1 MIFNIQSNMS
11 TEQIVMNRLKVLP
24 EHLQKQV
31 LDYLELIIVNF
42 SKTGKNKE
50 SDYVLTEEQKK
61 ILNERHEKYKDDPF
75 SGENWDQAKNN
86 LLEKYAI

>member
-1 MIFNIQSNMS
+1 MS
-11 TEQIVMNRLKVLP
+11 TEQIVMNRLKELH

-50 SDYVLTEEQKK
+50 SDDVLSEEQKK
-61 ILNERHEKYKDDPF
+61 ILNERHEKYQDNPF
-75 SGENWDQAKNN
+75 SGENWDISKKRHPQRNAFF
-86 LLEKYAI
+86 IQ